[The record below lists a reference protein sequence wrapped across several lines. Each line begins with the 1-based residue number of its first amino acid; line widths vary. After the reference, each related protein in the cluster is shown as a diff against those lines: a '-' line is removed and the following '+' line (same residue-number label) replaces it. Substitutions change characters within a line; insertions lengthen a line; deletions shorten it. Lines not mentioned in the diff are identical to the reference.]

1 MSVKQGSTAY
11 SRLSFTFHRSQ
22 GNLVA
27 VVLCLALSRLPSVV
41 YIPNVVTHNTT
52 VVVAVSWCWFI
63 ARLLCGQSGYCSV
76 RSFQCYVSRPVRNTN
91 ILMELTETIGQLVRK
106 T

>member
-1 MSVKQGSTAY
+1 MSFTPAKTKKPVRNNEVSVKQGSTAY

-27 VVLCLALSRLPSVV
+27 VAVCLALNRLPSVV

-52 VVVAVSWCWFI
+52 VVVAVS
-63 ARLLCGQSGYCSV
+63 
-76 RSFQCYVSRPVRNTN
+76 
-91 ILMELTETIGQLVRK
+91 
-106 T
+106 